1 MGVNKV
7 TRLFVML
14 IDIADEIVNPITI
27 ITAKI
32 RLLRFSL
39 YTIPNQN
46 VLRKEYV
53 YTITSAA

>member
-46 VLRKEYV
+46 VLIKEYV

>member
-1 MGVNKV
+1 MDINKV

-32 RLLRFSL
+32 SLLKFSL

>member
-1 MGVNKV
+1 MDVNKV
-7 TRLFVML
+7 TRLFLML

-32 RLLRFSL
+32 SLLKFSL

>member
-1 MGVNKV
+1 MDVNKV

-32 RLLRFSL
+32 SLLRFSL